1 MICGVAFLAI
11 LNLLCYK
18 LDKYINTNTKFGKWW
33 RNNIIH
39 ELDENNKVIKY

>member
-18 LDKYINTNTKFGKWW
+18 LDKYIKPTTIFGKWW

-39 ELDENNKVIKY
+39 ELDKNDKVIKY